1 MEFTIYEFNELTNF
15 LIDGFYGLND
25 LNGFND
31 FNGFNGFKD
40 CNALNDLNMNRENRD
55 RQSVLSVDDDGD
67 LRDLLHELISDMGLI
82 SVTAVD
88 GMDALQKMAEEQFD
102 IVITDINMPRLN
114 GIGLI
119 KRIAAEYSD
128 TDVIAITGFQTE
140 YNYTDIIA
148 LGASDFISKPINMNE
163 FEAKIRRLVRE
174 RKMRFELRQLSTCD
188 ALTGLY
194 NRRYLD
200 ENLMKEAIRASRQ
213 HYDLYLLLI
222 DIDNFKIYNDKY
234 GHQQGDRLLKELAQ
248 IISRNIRMNV
258 DLGYRYGGD
267 EFAVTILHANP
278 RQALMVAER
287 FCREYNE
294 KNLHPTSLSIG
305 IAKLKNSS
313 NNLERDLD
321 NMIRKADQALYL
333 AKNNGGNQKVLVEVN
348 SD

>member
-1 MEFTIYEFNELTNF
+1 
-15 LIDGFYGLND
+15 
-25 LNGFND
+25 
-31 FNGFNGFKD
+31 
-40 CNALNDLNMNRENRD
+40 
-55 RQSVLSVDDDGD
+55 VLSVDDDGD

-88 GMDALQKMAEEQFD
+88 GMDALEKMAEEKFD

-174 RKMRFELRQLSTCD
+174 RKMRFELRRLSTCD

-200 ENLMKEAIRASRQ
+200 ENLIKEAIRASRQ
-213 HYDLYLLLI
+213 RYDLYLLLI

-258 DLGYRYGGD
+258 DSGYRYGGD

-313 NNLERDLD
+313 KNLEQDLD
-321 NMIRKADQALYL
+321 NLIRKADQALYL
-333 AKNNGGNQKVLVEVN
+333 AKNNGGNQEVLVEVN

>member
-1 MEFTIYEFNELTNF
+1 M
-15 LIDGFYGLND
+15 ND

-31 FNGFNGFKD
+31 
-40 CNALNDLNMNRENRD
+40 LNDLNDLSMIREIRA

-67 LRDLLHELISDMGLI
+67 LRDLLHELISEMGLI

-88 GMDALQKMAEEQFD
+88 GVDALQKMAEEEFD

-200 ENLMKEAIRASRQ
+200 ENLIKEAIRASRQ

-222 DIDNFKIYNDKY
+222 DIDNFKTYNDRY

-258 DLGYRYGGD
+258 DSGYRYGGD

-313 NNLERDLD
+313 NNLEQDLD

-333 AKNNGGNQKVLVEVN
+333 AKNNGGNQKVLVDLN

>member
-67 LRDLLHELISDMGLI
+67 LRDLLHELICDMGLI

-174 RKMRFELRQLSTCD
+174 RNMRFELRQLSTCD

-278 RQALMVAER
+278 HQALMVAER

-321 NMIRKADQALYL
+321 NMIRKADQALSL
-333 AKNNGGNQKVLVEVN
+333 AKNNGGNQKVLVEGN

>member
-1 MEFTIYEFNELTNF
+1 M
-15 LIDGFYGLND
+15 
-25 LNGFND
+25 
-31 FNGFNGFKD
+31 
-40 CNALNDLNMNRENRD
+40 
-55 RQSVLSVDDDGD
+55 LSVDDDQD
-67 LRDLLHELISDMGLI
+67 LRDLLHELIIEMGLI

-88 GMDALQKMAEEQFD
+88 GMDALEKMEEKQFD

-163 FEAKIRRLVRE
+163 FEAKIKRIVRE
-174 RKMRFELRQLSTCD
+174 RKMRSELRRLSTCD

-194 NRRYLD
+194 NRRHLD
-200 ENLMKEAIRASRQ
+200 ENLQKEAIRASRQ

-222 DIDNFKIYNDKY
+222 DIDNFKSYNDKY
-234 GHQQGDRLLKELAQ
+234 GHQQGDRLLKELAR
-248 IISRNIRMNV
+248 IISRNIRNNV
-258 DLGYRYGGD
+258 DSGYRYGGD

-278 RQALMVAER
+278 QQALMVADR

-294 KNLHPTSLSIG
+294 RNLHPTSLSIG

-313 NNLERDLD
+313 NNLEQDLD
-321 NMIRKADQALYL
+321 SMIRKADQALYI
-333 AKNNGGNQKVLVEVN
+333 AKNNGGNQKVMVELN

>member
-1 MEFTIYEFNELTNF
+1 M
-15 LIDGFYGLND
+15 ND

-31 FNGFNGFKD
+31 
-40 CNALNDLNMNRENRD
+40 LNDLNDLSMIREIRA

-67 LRDLLHELISDMGLI
+67 LRDLLHELISEMGLI

-88 GMDALQKMAEEQFD
+88 GVDALQKMAEEEFD

-174 RKMRFELRQLSTCD
+174 RNMRFELRQLSTCD

-200 ENLMKEAIRASRQ
+200 ENLIKEAIRASRQ

-278 RQALMVAER
+278 RQALIVAER

-313 NNLERDLD
+313 NNLEQDLD

-333 AKNNGGNQKVLVEVN
+333 AKNNGGNQKVLVDLN